1 MLALPYFWLVRLLV
15 QRLALMEAQS
25 VVRPLVQVLYL
36 GQGLGRLE
44 RPPLVASGVQHRAL
58 VLCLALAM
66 EHRVLA
72 LGE

>member
-15 QRLALMEAQS
+15 QRLARMEAQS
-25 VVRPLVQVLYL
+25 VVLPLVPVLSL
-36 GQGLGRLE
+36 AQGLARLE
-44 RPPLVASGVQHRAL
+44 RLLLVASEVQPQAP
-58 VLCLALAM
+58 VFCLGLAM